1 MEFIS
6 RAVTLTTF
14 YKSPKIVNV
23 FEKHPNRTT
32 TMTAA
37 HFRKTVFSSSS
48 ITRSQGPRATSA
60 ADGSPAYKGFD
71 KCFNFKVHKSFQI
84 KRRKSATM
92 LVELTLANV

>member
-1 MEFIS
+1 MQRRLGVLELGLSVLETS
-6 RAVTLTTF
+6 RWWA
-14 YKSPKIVNV
+14 
-23 FEKHPNRTT
+23 
-32 TMTAA
+32 
-37 HFRKTVFSSSS
+37 
-48 ITRSQGPRATSA
+48 PRATSA